1 MKLLKSTFVWLAIIM
16 SICACVTANAA
27 ETQAKKVLKVAFPET
42 RGICE
47 TYADGTRG
55 GVVYEWL
62 VEIAKYTGW
71 EYEFIGD
78 SISQSIKNMEHNK
91 YDLMGA
97 VLKSPGFGENLY
109 YPEHLMGYSYS
120 LLIYNKN
127 DQNIKGFDIKSLEGK
142 TIGVFAKATD
152 KIKRLNNV
160 LEFNDIKSDIKY
172 YGTSDEFESSL
183 DNGEVDLLLVSD
195 LFNKLADYNVA
206 LRFNSEPCYIVARKD
221 DPETSAQLNEAIKK
235 IYAVNPNFGEALFQK
250 YFPVNYS
257 NTAVFSEQ
265 ESTFIHKNG
274 PFKVAVVK
282 NNYPFYYIKDGE
294 PKGIVPEIF
303 ALIAAQ
309 IGAEFEYITA
319 ASYGQTLE
327 LVKSGQADILGYYI
341 NENDAF
347 NPDGLNIT
355 KNYMML
361 NSIIMRNKYTPFPND
376 KNIAAVING
385 SCASRN
391 IKHTDVAHFDTYE
404 ECLNA
409 VDSGEASY
417 SRIPVVVLEDLYMSD
432 YYTNIIPVIE
442 SPEIY
447 LSLGI
452 SSSNDIQLYSIL
464 NKSLVNLTNEQ
475 TAQILSNNTLMSGK
489 KEMSF
494 KALVYSNPVIFSL
507 IISGFILLVVT
518 IVFMYFWFKMKN
530 QVIYFKMKKVENIS
544 KVRSEFLSRMS
555 HEIRTPLNAIIGLA
569 NLMRLSGEGDPV
581 TQKNISKI
589 DSSAKFLLSI
599 VNDILD
605 MSKIESGK
613 IQIESRPF
621 SMDNLLR
628 QLSNIFL
635 VMAEERKIKLQFKCC
650 FTHKNFVGD
659 ELRLKQVLIN
669 LLSNAHKFTENNGE
683 ITVTVLESAAEEGVS
698 ELRFSVC
705 DTGIGIPETDLERI
719 FGSFEQVFRK
729 SRSNQQGTGLG
740 LAISRNLVEL
750 MGGILSVR
758 SEVEKGSEFFFT
770 IKLPVY
776 EKQFDEILENNNE
789 VRIHS
794 YLAGK
799 NILLAE
805 DNDLNAEIAVT
816 MLEMQGVHVERVV
829 NGQQAVDR
837 FQETLPGTYDLIL
850 MDLQMPVKG
859 GLEAA
864 AEIRSLSR
872 DDAQEIP
879 VIAMTANTLQED
891 REKALAAGMNAFI
904 PKPFDVE
911 QLYKSIEKFLH

>member
-447 LSLGI
+447 LSLGV

-475 TAQILSNNTLMSGK
+475 TAQVLSNNTLMSGK

-507 IISGFILLVVT
+507 IIIGFILLVVT
-518 IVFMYFWFKMKN
+518 IVFMYFW
-530 QVIYFKMKKVENIS
+530 FKMKKVENIS

-659 ELRLKQVLIN
+659 
-669 LLSNAHKFTENNGE
+669 
-683 ITVTVLESAAEEGVS
+683 